1 MIIAIICLFAG
12 VLLGWV
18 VNLQVSAVLTIYIAI
33 GLLACFDSILGGIVA
48 TINKNFDLWV
58 FISGFF
64 TNALLSIGIIYIG
77 SKVGLDLYIGVVV
90 VFIMRIFQN
99 FAIIRRFLLNKY
111 KKTDIIENDGLKDNK
126 DNNINQG
133 GQ

>member
-1 MIIAIICLFAG
+1 MVIGIICLLAG
-12 VLLGWV
+12 ILLGYV
-18 VNLQVSAVLTIYIAI
+18 INFQVSAVLSIYIAI

-48 TINKNFDLWV
+48 TINKNFDLWI
-58 FISGFF
+58 FMSGFF
-64 TNALLSIGIIYIG
+64 TNALLSIGIIFLG

-111 KKTDIIENDGLKDNK
+111 FQSVKIKKSNAENN
-126 DNNINQG
+126 
-133 GQ
+133 